1 MGKKWLLL
9 CILIDIAAVGLIP
22 LNSLYLHMPE
32 FVTIFA
38 AIIAL
43 VAAVIFIIKSRSRKV
58 AKAIVAVLAVLASTV
73 AILGSYCNPYWNS
86 INFRSHVD
94 YNSRAYDFRLSSN
107 EAMEDLNY
115 AMKYLKKLHPAL
127 YNGTPED
134 INQQYEIIKNRIEEY
149 NDLSVN
155 DLAREIQ
162 SVFSI
167 LKDGHTYV
175 CGNYEEKIL
184 KYYNKWVNEG
194 YEITAVNGIKIDDLL
209 EQKSSLYSF
218 EVPSW
223 ERRLLLKSIV
233 TEDGIDYLGF
243 NIANGIEYTLTSK
256 DGTVRNE
263 NCYLDDF
270 IPWYEYVELYDSE
283 NTDTTEES
291 FVRYEIDEE
300 NSIVILHLDECE
312 YNSEYINTVRKMFEK
327 VKDKNIKN
335 VAVDLRFNGGGNS
348 QVVNEFLKYF
358 DIDSYKTG
366 SMGWRLGFLYLN
378 MGNGIY
384 SNEKYEDLL
393 FKGNLYLLTST
404 STFSSAMMFAQ
415 YVKDNNIGTI
425 IGEAP
430 GNNPNGYGEVSCFML
445 PNSRLYM
452 QISTKRFYRAD
463 SKSTDELVYPDI
475 ECDSKNSMEEL
486 YRVITE

>member
-1 MGKKWLLL
+1 M
-9 CILIDIAAVGLIP
+9 
-22 LNSLYLHMPE
+22 
-32 FVTIFA
+32 
-38 AIIAL
+38 
-43 VAAVIFIIKSRSRKV
+43 
-58 AKAIVAVLAVLASTV
+58 
-73 AILGSYCNPYWNS
+73 
-86 INFRSHVD
+86 
-94 YNSRAYDFRLSSN
+94 
-107 EAMEDLNY
+107 
-115 AMKYLKKLHPAL
+115 
-127 YNGTPED
+127 
-134 INQQYEIIKNRIEEY
+134 
-149 NDLSVN
+149 
-155 DLAREIQ
+155 
-162 SVFSI
+162 
-167 LKDGHTYV
+167 
-175 CGNYEEKIL
+175 
-184 KYYNKWVNEG
+184 
-194 YEITAVNGIKIDDLL
+194 
-209 EQKSSLYSF
+209 
-218 EVPSW
+218 
-223 ERRLLLKSIV
+223 LKSIV

-327 VKDKNIKN
+327 EKDKNIKN